1 MENSLLTAFLN
12 FQPIVPQKNRP
23 FDQTN
28 KECYLLLIF
37 KKELLTF
44 FFSLN
49 TYLCFNF
56 LRRIFI
62 YSIYIQNFTEVQIF
76 LFPILQKICWHNCY
90 ILQAF

>member
-12 FQPIVPQKNRP
+12 VQPIVPQKNRP

-44 FFSLN
+44 FF
-49 TYLCFNF
+49 FF
-56 LRRIFI
+56 KD
-62 YSIYIQNFTEVQIF
+62 
-76 LFPILQKICWHNCY
+76 LFM
-90 ILQAF
+90 F